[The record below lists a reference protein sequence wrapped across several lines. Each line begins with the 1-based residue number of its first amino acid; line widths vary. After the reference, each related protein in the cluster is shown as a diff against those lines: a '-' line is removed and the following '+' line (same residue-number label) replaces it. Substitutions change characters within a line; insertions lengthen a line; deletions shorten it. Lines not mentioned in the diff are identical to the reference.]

1 MSWGHVGVA
10 LLGQN
15 NAIGFCS
22 AVHGEIRG
30 SPGEPP
36 HLREMEKVRVGL
48 KLAKVVSGKVHVRPE
63 KQHVV
68 KGDRGKTLMGAHLQG
83 GLLSYRH

>member
-1 MSWGHVGVA
+1 
-10 LLGQN
+10 
-15 NAIGFCS
+15 
-22 AVHGEIRG
+22 
-30 SPGEPP
+30 
-36 HLREMEKVRVGL
+36 MEKVRVGL